1 MGEIKRLRF
10 LHIQKTAGLTF
21 NQILLRQYR
30 RKKVYYFS
38 GPSPVSIQKYL
49 DLPEPEKQK
58 IFLIL
63 GHLPLT
69 TGVEDLDQA
78 TILTFLRHP
87 IRRVKSLCQHVYE
100 GKSKYLLKDFPPE
113 SFNLDRF
120 LDSGDHQL
128 YNHQT
133 KILINPVSAVSDDLI
148 NSMSKAEARD
158 LALDKLFNGVA
169 RFGIQE
175 KFDESLILFSQFL
188 NWSMPFYYSVN
199 VKDSRLLI
207 EFKQRHLD
215 RIAELNS
222 IDLEVYSA
230 AKKRFQ
236 EITASSDYNA
246 ARLKRFKALKPW
258 GARLLKTRAGIRA
271 LIPG

>member
-1 MGEIKRLRF
+1 MKRLRF
-10 LHIQKTAGLTF
+10 LHIQKTAGLTL

-30 RKKVYYFS
+30 GKKVFQVN
-38 GPSPVSIQKYL
+38 GPGPVAIQQYMEL
-49 DLPEPEKQK
+49 SEQEKQK

-69 TGVEDLDQA
+69 TGVEDFDHA
-78 TILTFLRHP
+78 TIITLLRNP
-87 IRRVKSLCQHVYE
+87 ISRVRSLCQHVSE

-113 SFNLDRF
+113 SFDLDRF

-133 KILINPVSAVSDDLI
+133 KILINPVSTVSNDLI
-148 NSMSKAEARD
+148 NSMSRAAARD
-158 LALDKLFNGVA
+158 LALDKLFNVVA

-175 KFDESLILFSQFL
+175 QFDETLILFSQFL
-188 NWSMPFYYSVN
+188 NWSMPFYVSVN
-199 VKDSRLLI
+199 ISDSRRRI

-222 IDLEVYSA
+222 IDMEVYNA
-230 AKKRFQ
+230 AKKKFQ
-236 EITASSDYNA
+236 EIITGSDYDTA
-246 ARLKRFKALKPW
+246 GLKRFKALKPW
-258 GARLLKTRAGIRA
+258 GSRLLKMRAGIRA
-271 LIPG
+271 LIQR

>member
-1 MGEIKRLRF
+1 MKRLRF
-10 LHIQKTAGLTF
+10 LHIQKTAGLTL

-30 RKKVYYFS
+30 GKKVFQVN
-38 GPSPVSIQKYL
+38 GPGPVAIQQYMEL
-49 DLPEPEKQK
+49 SEQEKQK

-69 TGVEDLDQA
+69 TGVEDFDNA
-78 TILTFLRHP
+78 TIITLLRNP
-87 IRRVKSLCQHVYE
+87 ISRVRSLCQHVSE

-113 SFNLDRF
+113 SFDLDRF

-133 KILINPVSAVSDDLI
+133 KILINPVSTVSNDLI
-148 NSMSKAEARD
+148 NSMSRTAARD
-158 LALDKLFNGVA
+158 LALDKLFNVVA

-175 KFDESLILFSQFL
+175 QFDESLILFSQFL
-188 NWSMPFYYSVN
+188 NWSMPFYVSVN
-199 VKDSRLLI
+199 ISDSRRRI

-222 IDLEVYSA
+222 IDLEVYNA
-230 AKKRFQ
+230 AKKKFQ
-236 EITASSDYNA
+236 ELIANSDYDMA
-246 ARLKRFKALKPW
+246 GLKRFKALKPW
-258 GARLLKTRAGIRA
+258 GSRLLKMRAGIRT
-271 LIPG
+271 LIRR